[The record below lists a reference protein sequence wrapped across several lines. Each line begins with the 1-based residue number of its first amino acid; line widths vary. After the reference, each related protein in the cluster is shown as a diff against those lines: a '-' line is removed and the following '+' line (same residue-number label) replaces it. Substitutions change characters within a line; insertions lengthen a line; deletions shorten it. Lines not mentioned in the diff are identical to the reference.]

1 MRKIRRK
8 GGRVPAGKRYL
19 TLFCVDLEQKAI
31 KRIQM
36 ASEMSLRLYGEP
48 LVITD
53 SGGKDSLV
61 CREIARRAGIPYEV
75 VHNLTTADAPETVYY
90 VRDTFKKLEG
100 QGIRCWV
107 RRPVYK
113 GKPVTMWSLIPQKK
127 FPPTRLQR
135 YCCQVLKE
143 ESLKKRFI
151 TTGVRWAE
159 SVKRKNNRG
168 IFENFTTDQ
177 TKRLI
182 LNNDNDEKRMLFES
196 CAIKGKRICNPI
208 IDWQD
213 RDVWDYIRSERL
225 PYNPLYDNGFYRVGC
240 LGCPMAGKRR
250 YREFR
255 LYPTYKRAYLR
266 AFKAMLE
273 VIRKETIPTSWKDA
287 QAVFDWWMEEGTLEG
302 QLELLDYDSW
312 REENPELLT

>member
-1 MRKIRRK
+1 M
-8 GGRVPAGKRYL
+8 
-19 TLFCVDLEQKAI
+19 DLEQKAI

-61 CREIARRAGIPYEV
+61 CREIAKRAGIPYEV

-90 VRDTFKKLEG
+90 VRDTFKKLEE

-107 RRPVYK
+107 RKPIYK

-135 YCCQVLKE
+135 YCCQILKE
-143 ESLKKRFI
+143 ESLKNRFI

-177 TKRLI
+177 TKKII
-182 LNNDNDEKRMLFES
+182 LNNDNDEKRLLFES

-225 PYNPLYDNGFYRVGC
+225 PFNPLYENGFFRVGC

-266 AFKAMLE
+266 AFEAMLE
-273 VIRKETIPTSWKDA
+273 VIHREKIPTTWKDA
-287 QAVFDWWMEEGTLEG
+287 QAVFEWWMEDETLEG
-302 QLELLDYDSW
+302 QVELLDFDSW
-312 REENPELLT
+312 REENADLLT

>member
-1 MRKIRRK
+1 M
-8 GGRVPAGKRYL
+8 
-19 TLFCVDLEQKAI
+19 DLERKAI
-31 KRIQM
+31 ERIRT

-61 CREIARRAGIPYEV
+61 CREIAKRAGIPYEV
-75 VHNLTTADAPETVYY
+75 AHNLTTADAPETVYY
-90 VRDTFKKLEG
+90 VRETFRKLEEA
-100 QGIRCWV
+100 GIRCRI
-107 RRPVYK
+107 RRPVYR
-113 GKPVTMWSLIPQKK
+113 GNPVTMWSLIPQKK

-143 ESLKKRFI
+143 ESLKNRFI

-159 SVKRKNNRG
+159 SRKRKNNRG
-168 IFENFTTDQ
+168 IFENFTTD
-177 TKRLI
+177 KSKKII
-182 LNNDNDEKRMLFES
+182 LNNDNDENRMLFES
-196 CAIKGKRICNPI
+196 CTLKGKRICNPI

-213 RDVWDYIRSERL
+213 RDVWDYIRSEHL
-225 PYNPLYDNGFYRVGC
+225 PYNPLYENGFFRVGC

-266 AFKAMLE
+266 AFEEMLKGIQRE
-273 VIRKETIPTSWKDA
+273 KIRTNWKDA
-287 QAVFDWWMEEGTLEG
+287 QAVFDWWMEDGAVEG
-302 QLELLDYDSW
+302 QVQLADFDRW
-312 REENPELLT
+312 REENAELLT

>member
-1 MRKIRRK
+1 MAGKLPPVVFLQKFRKKEAGFR
-8 GGRVPAGKRYL
+8 PGKRYL
-19 TLFCVDLEQKAI
+19 TLFCMDLEQKAI
-31 KRIQM
+31 ERIRM

-61 CREIARRAGIPYEV
+61 CREIAKRA
-75 VHNLTTADAPETVYY
+75 
-90 VRDTFKKLEG
+90 
-100 QGIRCWV
+100 GIRCWI

-113 GKPVTMWSLIPQKK
+113 GKPVTMWTLIPQKK

-143 ESLKKRFI
+143 ESLKNRFI

-159 SVKRKNNRG
+159 SMKRKNNRG
-168 IFENFTTDQ
+168 IFKNYTAD
-177 TKRLI
+177 KAKKMI
-182 LNNDNDEKRMLFES
+182 LDNDNDEKRMLFES
-196 CAIKGKRICNPI
+196 WAIKGKRICNPI

-225 PYNPLYDNGFYRVGC
+225 PYNPLYEKGFFRVGC
-240 LGCPMAGKRR
+240 LGCPMAGKNR

-255 LYPTYKRAYLR
+255 LYPTYKRAYIR
-266 AFKAMLE
+266 AFEKMLY
-273 VIRKETIPTSWKDA
+273 VIHQEGIPTKWKDA
-287 QAVFDWWMEEGTLEG
+287 QGVFNWWMEEETLEG
-302 QLELLDYDSW
+302 QIQLADFDSW
-312 REENPELLT
+312 REDNSDHLT

>member
-1 MRKIRRK
+1 
-8 GGRVPAGKRYL
+8 
-19 TLFCVDLEQKAI
+19 
-31 KRIQM
+31 
-36 ASEMSLRLYGEP
+36 
-48 LVITD
+48 
-53 SGGKDSLV
+53 
-61 CREIARRAGIPYEV
+61 
-75 VHNLTTADAPETVYY
+75 
-90 VRDTFKKLEG
+90 
-100 QGIRCWV
+100 
-107 RRPVYK
+107 
-113 GKPVTMWSLIPQKK
+113 MWSLIPQKK

-135 YCCQVLKE
+135 YCCQSLKE
-143 ESLKKRFI
+143 ESLKNRFI

-177 TKRLI
+177 TKKII
-182 LNNDNDEKRMLFES
+182 LNNDNDEKRLLFES

-225 PYNPLYDNGFYRVGC
+225 PFNPLYENGFFRVGC

-266 AFKAMLE
+266 AFEAMLE
-273 VIRKETIPTSWKDA
+273 VIHREKIPTTWKDA
-287 QAVFDWWMEEGTLEG
+287 QAVFEWWMEDETLEG
-302 QLELLDYDSW
+302 QVELLDFDSW
-312 REENPELLT
+312 REENADLLT

>member
-1 MRKIRRK
+1 MQKFRK

-31 KRIQM
+31 ERIQM
-36 ASEMSLRLYGEP
+36 ASEMSLRIYGEP

-90 VRDTFKKLEG
+90 VRDTFKKLEE
-100 QGIRCWV
+100 QGIRCWFHK
-107 RRPVYK
+107 PIYK

-143 ESLKKRFI
+143 ESLKDRFI

-159 SVKRKNNRG
+159 SLKRKNNRG
-168 IFENFTTDQ
+168 IFENFTTD
-177 TKRLI
+177 KSKKII
-182 LNNDNDEKRMLFES
+182 LNNDNDEKRMLFEA
-196 CAIKGKRICNPI
+196 CTIKGKRICNPI

-225 PYNPLYDNGFYRVGC
+225 PFNPLYENGFFRVGC

-266 AFKAMLE
+266 AFEKMLE
-273 VIRKETIPTSWKDA
+273 IIRREQTPTSWKDA
-287 QAVFDWWMEEGTLEG
+287 QAVFDWWMEEETPEG
-302 QLELLDYDSW
+302 QIQLFDFDSW
-312 REENPELLT
+312 KKENSDIIT